1 MAPESDG
8 RAPTQKQAADRLKV
22 SEPSLSRYLS
32 AVYLPGIAIAKALL
46 ADAGGAEKAG
56 ITEAKL
62 EELHSVAAFARQ
74 CDECVE
80 LRSEATVLQQQ
91 VGERVAEASAIRSE
105 LDSIRTE
112 LDSTRKETAI
122 LRKESVTLREESV
135 TLRKENTA
143 MRKETATLQEETA
156 TLRKE
161 NTALQEETAN
171 LKHGV
176 QALKHGVQAL
186 KAREGRALK
195 STARRAIRAGQRSR
209 QTARRDAAQL
219 PVPPRR
225 GDRQLSNPE
234 KRAALSVAL
243 QAGAL
248 QNGGR
253 QDRALSLLRHSAEV
267 LSPAETATLMFVLRE
282 SQLDDL
288 AGTLIHIYGRDNS
301 DPDIMQAAARLHQ
314 HGAPDDAAALLQA
327 ALSTRT
333 GRP

>member
-1 MAPESDG
+1 M
-8 RAPTQKQAADRLKV
+8 
-22 SEPSLSRYLS
+22 
-32 AVYLPGIAIAKALL
+32 
-46 ADAGGAEKAG
+46 
-56 ITEAKL
+56 
-62 EELHSVAAFARQ
+62 
-74 CDECVE
+74 E
-80 LRSEATVLQQQ
+80 LRSEAAVLQQQ
-91 VGERVAEASAIRSE
+91 ASGMRAELDSTRAKFDSTLAE
-105 LDSIRTE
+105 LDSIRE
-112 LDSTRKETAI
+112 EAA
-122 LRKESVTLREESV
+122 TLREGV
-135 TLRKENTA
+135 T
-143 MRKETATLQEETA
+143 
-156 TLRKE
+156 
-161 NTALQEETAN
+161 
-171 LKHGV
+171 
-176 QALKHGVQAL
+176 ALKHEVHVL
-186 KAREGRALK
+186 KVREGRAVK

-234 KRAALSVAL
+234 QRAALSVAL

-301 DPDIMQAAARLHQ
+301 DPDVMQAAARLHQ

-333 GRP
+333 GRR

>member
-8 RAPTQKQAADRLKV
+8 RTPTQKQAADRLKV
-22 SEPSLSRYLS
+22 SETSLSRYLS
-32 AVYLPGIAIAKALL
+32 AIHLPDITIVRALHT
-46 ADAGGAEKAG
+46 AASTDAGSAEKAG
-56 ITEAKL
+56 ITKAEL
-62 EELHSVAAFARQ
+62 EKLHSVAASAKQ

-80 LRSEATVLQQQ
+80 LRSE
-91 VGERVAEASAIRSE
+91 RVAEASGIRAE
-105 LDSIRTE
+105 LDSTRAELDSTLAE
-112 LDSTRKETAI
+112 LDSTRKEAA
-122 LRKESVTLREESV
+122 TLREGV
-135 TLRKENTA
+135 RA
-143 MRKETATLQEETA
+143 
-156 TLRKE
+156 
-161 NTALQEETAN
+161 
-171 LKHGV
+171 LKHEV
-176 QALKHGVQAL
+176 QALKS
-186 KAREGRALK
+186 REGSALK

-209 QTARRDAAQL
+209 QTATRDAAQL
-219 PVPPRR
+219 PVPPSR

-301 DPDIMQAAARLHQ
+301 DPDVMQAAARLHQ

-327 ALSTRT
+327 ALSTRPR
-333 GRP
+333 RP